1 MVLVQG
7 VCGVCGRVIRRE
19 SPVPLVVLCDC
30 YRECPLCGAI
40 MKPYTPDLSPRVYGS
55 ENSAE
60 FDPLGLAERVEGSAG
75 TLYACLNHEPPYYSR
90 RQPVEVELR

>member
-7 VCGVCGRVIRRE
+7 VCGACGRIIRCE

-30 YRECPLCGAI
+30 YRVCPLCGAI

-55 ENSAE
+55 ENRVE
-60 FDPLGLAERVEGSAG
+60 FDPLGLAERVEGMIG
-75 TLYACLNHEPPYYSR
+75 TLYFCPNHRPPYYSR
-90 RQPVEVELR
+90 RCPIEVELK